1 MTDSKTTNLK
11 GNDEVKANGFALRN
25 HRKLVFAVYFF
36 AFLPPW
42 LALSETEARESLI
55 TILASGAILATFG
68 SALCTLC
75 SMWERDLLDRVK
87 TNIDIF
93 YVDIAKVEEKWRRWP
108 FLPRSARRR
117 QIDETFHNSTLQNP
131 QIPIDVGSHVVT
143 VELPTVLDDF
153 FDLSIKSNYGKL
165 RKNRSAASVA
175 WTRREKEEVSPE
187 TGMTPFNEHMAF
199 ECMYDIWSSIF
210 RFRVARY
217 VTHFGSGLIVFSFLT
232 AVGFAVFV

>member
-1 MTDSKTTNLK
+1 MTDSKTTK
-11 GNDEVKANGFALRN
+11 PKVGEEVKTNGLALRN
-25 HRKLVFAVYFF
+25 HRKLVLAMYLF

-87 TNIDIF
+87 TNIDTF

-117 QIDETFHNSTLQNP
+117 
-131 QIPIDVGSHVVT
+131 
-143 VELPTVLDDF
+143 
-153 FDLSIKSNYGKL
+153 
-165 RKNRSAASVA
+165 
-175 WTRREKEEVSPE
+175 
-187 TGMTPFNEHMAF
+187 
-199 ECMYDIWSSIF
+199 
-210 RFRVARY
+210 
-217 VTHFGSGLIVFSFLT
+217 
-232 AVGFAVFV
+232 